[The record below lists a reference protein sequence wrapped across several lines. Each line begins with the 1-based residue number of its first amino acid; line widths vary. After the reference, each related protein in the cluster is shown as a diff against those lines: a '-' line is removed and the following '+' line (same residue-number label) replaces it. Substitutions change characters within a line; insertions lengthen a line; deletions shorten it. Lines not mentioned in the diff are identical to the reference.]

1 MKFQALRQRVVDMS
15 VLLADRGYFAATGG
29 NLALRADEEHIVV
42 TPSATDYYQMGAAD
56 VCVLQLRDLTQVDGD
71 RKPSVETGMHA
82 KVLRTRGDCQASIHT
97 HQPAA
102 SACTL
107 LGLSLPVTLPEQR
120 ALLGHEVVAVGYAPS
135 GTGWLSHKLAKA
147 LRPDVNA
154 YLLRTHGAICCA
166 PGPKQALQAIAALEA
181 LATQYLRQRI
191 AEQAAQGASRQTELR
206 HLIAI
211 LDANPIP
218 EMSV

>member
-15 VLLADRGYFAATGG
+15 VMLADRGYFAATGG
-29 NLALRADEEHIVV
+29 NLALRADEHHIVV
-42 TPSATDYYQMGAAD
+42 TPSATDYYQMSASD
-56 VCVLQLRDLTQVDGD
+56 VCVLQLRDLVQIDGD

-82 KVLRTRGDCQASIHT
+82 KVLHIRADCQASIHT

-107 LGLSLPVTLPEQR
+107 LGVNLPVTQPEQKL
-120 ALLGHEVVAVGYAPS
+120 LLGSEVLAVRYAPS
-135 GTGWLSHKLAKA
+135 GTGWLSHLLAKT

-166 PGPKQALQAIAALEA
+166 PSPNQALQAIAALEA
-181 LATQYLRQRI
+181 LATNYLRQRI
-191 AEQAAQGASRQTELR
+191 EAQAVQSSPQQNALR

-211 LDANPIP
+211 VDAHPIQG
-218 EMSV
+218 MSL

>member
-29 NLALRADEEHIVV
+29 NLALRADDTHIVV
-42 TPSATDYYQMGAAD
+42 TPSATDYYQMVAAD
-56 VCVLQLRDLTQVDGD
+56 VCVLQLHDLVQVDGD

-82 KVLRTRGDCQASIHT
+82 KVLHRRGDCQASIHT

-107 LGLSLPVTLPEQR
+107 LGVNLPVTDAEQR
-120 ALLGHEVVAVGYAPS
+120 RLLGSEVLAVRYAPS
-135 GTGWLSHKLAKA
+135 GTRWLSHLLART
-147 LRPDVNA
+147 LRADVNA

-166 PGPKQALQAIAALEA
+166 PSSSQALQAIAALEA
-181 LATQYLRQRI
+181 LATDYLRQRI
-191 AEQAAQGASRQTELR
+191 AQRAAAPAARSSHSSR
-206 HLIAI
+206 
-211 LDANPIP
+211 
-218 EMSV
+218 

>member
-15 VLLADRGYFAATGG
+15 VMLADRGYFAATGG

-42 TPSATDYYQMGAAD
+42 TPSATDYYQMSAAD
-56 VCVLQLRDLTQVDGD
+56 VSVLRLNDLVQVDGE

-82 KVLRTRGDCQASIHT
+82 KVLRRRGDCQASIHT

-107 LGLSLPVTLPEQR
+107 LGINMPVTQPEQR
-120 ALLGHEVVAVGYAPS
+120 LLLGSEVLAVRYAPS
-135 GTGWLSHKLAKA
+135 GTGWLSSLLAKT

-166 PGPKQALQAIAALEA
+166 PSPRQALQAISALEQ
-181 LATQYLRQRI
+181 LATDYLRQRI
-191 AEQAAQGASRQTELR
+191 AAQAAQNTPQQNALQ

-211 LDANPIP
+211 LDANPVP

>member
-15 VLLADRGYFAATGG
+15 VMLADRGYFAATGG
-29 NLALRADEEHIVV
+29 NLALRADETHIVV
-42 TPSATDYYQMGAAD
+42 TPSATDYYQMSAAD
-56 VCVLQLRDLTQVDGD
+56 VCVLQLSDLAQVEGE

-82 KVLRTRGDCQASIHT
+82 KVLRARGDCQASIHT

-107 LGLSLPVTLPEQR
+107 LGLSLPVTQPDQR
-120 ALLGHEVVAVGYAPS
+120 LLLGSEVVAVGYAPS

-166 PGPKQALQAIAALEA
+166 PSPKQALQAIAALEA
-181 LATQYLRQRI
+181 LATDYLRQRI
-191 AEQAAQGASRQTELR
+191 AAQAEQSTARQTALR
-206 HLIAI
+206 HLLAI

-218 EMSV
+218 DMSV

>member
-15 VLLADRGYFAATGG
+15 VMLADRGYFAATGG

-42 TPSATDYYQMGAAD
+42 TPSATDYYQMSAAD
-56 VCVLQLRDLTQVDGD
+56 VSVLRLSDLVQVDGD

-82 KVLRTRGDCQASIHT
+82 KVLRRRGDCLASVHT

-107 LGLSLPVTLPEQR
+107 LGTNLPVTLPEQR
-120 ALLGHEVVAVGYAPS
+120 LLLGSEVLAVRYAPS
-135 GTGWLSHKLAKA
+135 GTGWLSSLLAKT

-166 PGPKQALQAIAALEA
+166 PNPTQALQAIATLEA
-181 LATQYLRQRI
+181 LATDYLRQRI
-191 AEQAAQGASRQTELR
+191 EAKAAQPSPQQNALR
-206 HLIAI
+206 HLITI
-211 LDANPIP
+211 MDANPVP
-218 EMSV
+218 GMSV